1 MKAASPRL
9 LRPEAPS
16 NQGLG
21 HRLLSK
27 GAQSWMLLGIVAL
40 AFGLRVSGLSFQSLW
55 RDEVDAV
62 RFASLP
68 FADLAEMAVAPG
80 QNGALYFAVL
90 GQWLG
95 LAGRSEF
102 ALRFFAVFP
111 SVLAVPVAYRL
122 GRKLYPDSLVVALM
136 AALFIATSPYL
147 VWYGQE
153 GKMYAAVVLLAL
165 LSVERCV
172 TAVQLG
178 RWYRWLGYVAATAI
192 ACYLHV
198 LAIVLIPAQVG
209 IFLLLG
215 GWSQLSRRRAFLVG
229 LSVLLLLC
237 LPTLKWGLPMLF
249 VSAETGY
256 AFVPLHRMAG
266 SLYGTFS
273 LGVAQPVTWWA
284 LAPSLVLLGGAL
296 IAPVRAGRSK
306 ACGLLICW
314 LVLPVVCLYL
324 VTLRRPVFTARYLIY
339 VLPALMLLLAS
350 GVGALASYSRVLT
363 GVTVL
368 GLLAMNSRGLWL
380 QANVPLKADFRAATE
395 CLAKRLDNNDLI
407 IFQIPHGRFSFA
419 YYLDRERRPASPQDS
434 ELRHRTYL
442 PTVLGG
448 GQSYRWADGLYTN
461 SGMGPDEVE
470 SRMEAMT
477 EGSRTVWLV
486 ASEVAMWDARGLVQ
500 AWLDNNASSSDVV
513 EFTRVTVHHYELP

>member
-1 MKAASPRL
+1 MTAASPRV

-16 NQGLG
+16 NQGPG
-21 HRLLSK
+21 HRPLSE
-27 GAQSWMLLGIVAL
+27 GARFWMLVGIVAL

-68 FADLAEMAVAPG
+68 LADLAQMAVAPG
-80 QNGALYFAVL
+80 QNGALYFALL
-90 GQWLG
+90 GQWLA

-102 ALRFFAVFP
+102 ALRFFAVVP

-122 GRKLYPDSLVVALM
+122 GRKLYPAAMAVAM
-136 AALFIATSPYL
+136 IAALFIATSPYL
-147 VWYGQE
+147 AWYGQE
-153 GKMYAAVVLLAL
+153 GKMYAAVALLAL

-178 RWYRWLGYVAATAI
+178 GWHRWLSYVVATAI

-198 LAIVLIPAQVG
+198 LAMVLIPAQVA

-215 GWSQLSRRRAFLVG
+215 GWSQLSRRRALLVG
-229 LSVLLLLC
+229 LSVLLLVC

-256 AFVPLHRMAG
+256 AFVPLQRMAG
-266 SLYGTFS
+266 SLYGAFV

-306 ACGLLICW
+306 AYSLLICW

-339 VLPALMLLLAS
+339 VLPALVLLLAT
-350 GVGALASYSRVLT
+350 GVAALASYSRVLT

-368 GLLAMNSRGLWL
+368 GFLAMNSRGLWL
-380 QANVPLKADFRAATE
+380 QASMPLKADFRAATE
-395 CLAKRLDNNDLI
+395 YIAERLDSDHLI
-407 IFQIPHGRFSFA
+407 IFQIPHGRFSYE
-419 YYLDRERRPASPQDS
+419 YYLDLERTRASPPAS
-434 ELRHRTYL
+434 ELRNRTYL

-470 SRMEAMT
+470 RRMEAMT

-486 ASEVAMWDARGLVQ
+486 ASEVAMWDACGLVQ
-500 AWLDNNASSSDVV
+500 AWLDSNASSSDVV
-513 EFTRVTVHHYELP
+513 EFTGVQVHHYELP